1 MGVLNPGSGQWN
13 PKNPGPMDRLIPT
26 VLFLLTLVFVACSK
40 DDDVDNDNHQ
50 PPPGNGHGC
59 PPLERVIEEELPLDE
74 LLDLVQ
80 EQTLKYFWDFA
91 EPNSGMARERNT
103 SGNLV
108 TSGGT
113 GFGIMA
119 LIAGVERGFLEREEV
134 RDRVLQ
140 IGQFLE
146 GADRFHG
153 AWAHWMDGTT
163 GSALPFSAKDDG
175 GDLVETAF
183 LVQGLIA
190 AREYFHRDTPEET
203 ELRDLVD
210 HLWHGVDWQWYTRG
224 QNVLYWHWSP
234 NYGFE
239 MNMHIRG
246 WNEAMIIYVLAA
258 ASPTHPIDPQVY
270 HQGWAR
276 NGNIVNGNHYYYMEL
291 PLGPHFGGPLFFA
304 HYSFLGLDPRGL
316 HDQYADY
323 WKQNRNH
330 SLINHRY
337 CELNPGNHCHYSDS
351 LWGLTASDDPFGYR
365 AHAPHGYYG
374 EDNGTITPT
383 AALGSMPYTPE
394 ESISALR
401 TFYYYLYNDLW
412 GPYGFYDAFN
422 FDENWFADSYIAI
435 DQGPIVVMIENYRSG
450 LLWDVFMKN
459 EEVHTGLERLGFYYD
474 TSEKN

>member
-1 MGVLNPGSGQWN
+1 
-13 PKNPGPMDRLIPT
+13 MDFKTAAYLLYAALI
-26 VLFLLTLVFVACSK
+26 VFALSCSK
-40 DDDVDNDNHQ
+40 EDDDPSNDHGL
-50 PPPGNGHGC
+50 PGLNDDC
-59 PPLERVIEEELPLDE
+59 PELLRVVEEELPVGE

-80 EQTLKYFWDFA
+80 EYTLKYFWDFA

-119 LIAGVERGFLEREEV
+119 MIAGVERGFLGREEV
-134 RDRVLQ
+134 RERVMQ
-140 IGQFLE
+140 IGHFLE

-163 GSALPFSAKDDG
+163 GAALPFSQKDDG

-183 LVQGLIA
+183 LVQGLIS
-190 AREYFHRDTPEET
+190 AREYFDRDTPEET
-203 ELRDLVD
+203 ALREMVD
-210 HLWHGVDWQWYTRG
+210 DLWHGVDWQWYTQG
-224 QNVLYWHWSP
+224 ENVLYWHWSP

-239 MNMHIRG
+239 MNMHISG

-258 ASPTHPIDPQVY
+258 ASPTYPIEPEVY

-276 NGNIVNGNHYYYMEL
+276 NGAIKNGNQYYYHVL
-291 PLGPHFGGPLFFA
+291 PMGPPFGGPLFFA

-316 HDQYADY
+316 HDEYADY

-330 SLINHRY
+330 SLINHHY
-337 CELNPGNHCHYSDS
+337 CRVNPGDHCHYSDS
-351 LWGLTASDDPFGYR
+351 LWGLTASDDPIVGYQ
-365 AHAPHGYYG
+365 AHAPHGYWG
-374 EDNGTITPT
+374 EDNGTITPS
-383 AALGSMPYTPE
+383 AALSSMPYTPE
-394 ESISALR
+394 ESLKALN
-401 TFYYYLYNDLW
+401 TFYYYLYDDLW

-435 DQGPIVVMIENYRSG
+435 DQGPIMVMIENYRSG

-459 EEVHTGLERLGFYYD
+459 EEVNSGLDILGFYYETD
-474 TSEKN
+474 GNE

>member
-1 MGVLNPGSGQWN
+1 MYKFVSPISLLFILFFTACEKEDPLNNQN
-13 PKNPGPMDRLIPT
+13 DRNDQ
-26 VLFLLTLVFVACSK
+26 
-40 DDDVDNDNHQ
+40 DD
-50 PPPGNGHGC
+50 C
-59 PPLERVIEEELPLDE
+59 PPLVRVIDDELPLDE

-80 EQTLKYFWDFA
+80 RQTLKYFWDFA

-119 LIAGVERGFLEREEV
+119 MLAGVERGFLGREEV
-134 RDRVLQ
+134 LDRVLQ
-140 IGQFLE
+140 IGHFLKK
-146 GADRFHG
+146 ADRFHG
-153 AWAHWMDGTT
+153 AWPHWMDGTT
-163 GSALPFSAKDDG
+163 GQTIAFSEKDNG

-190 AREYFHRDTPEET
+190 AREYFDRDNTKEQSFRTLADE
-203 ELRDLVD
+203 
-210 HLWHGVDWQWYTRG
+210 LWHGVDWQWYTQG

-234 NYGFE
+234 DYDFA
-239 MNMHIRG
+239 MNMHISG
-246 WNEAMIIYVLAA
+246 WNEALIVYILAA
-258 ASPTHPIDPQVY
+258 ASPTYPVSAEVY

-291 PLGPHFGGPLFFA
+291 PLGYHFGGPLFFA

-316 HDQYADY
+316 NDQYADY

-337 CELNPGNHCHYSDS
+337 CALNPGDHCHYSDS
-351 LWGLTASDDPFGYR
+351 LWGLTASDDPLVGYQ
-365 AHAPHGYYG
+365 AHAPHGYG
-374 EDNGTITPT
+374 GADNGTITPT
-383 AALGSMPYTPE
+383 AALSSMPYTPE

-401 TFYYYLYNDLW
+401 TFYYYLYDDLW
-412 GPYGFYDAFN
+412 GPYGFKDAFN

-435 DQGPIVVMIENYRSG
+435 DQGPIVVMIENYRSA
-450 LLWDVFMKN
+450 LLWEVFMRN
-459 EEVHTGLERLGFYYD
+459 EEVHRGLERLGFYY
-474 TSEKN
+474 EEHNKR

>member
-1 MGVLNPGSGQWN
+1 MRVSLS
-13 PKNPGPMDRLIPT
+13 
-26 VLFLLTLVFVACSK
+26 LFMAVFFVTISSSCSK
-40 DDDVDNDNHQ
+40 NDDDTDN
-50 PPPGNGHGC
+50 GNGPPDNNDDC
-59 PPLERVIEEELPLDE
+59 PELVRVIEDELPEEE

-80 EQTLKYFWDFA
+80 EKTIGYFWDFA

-119 LIAGVERGFLEREEV
+119 LIAGVERGFLGRDEV

-140 IGQFLE
+140 IGHFLE
-146 GADRFHG
+146 EADRFHG

-163 GSALPFSAKDDG
+163 GDAIPFSDKDDG

-190 AREYFHRDTPEET
+190 AREYFDHDTPEET
-203 ELRDLVD
+203 ALRDLVD
-210 HLWHGVDWQWYTRG
+210 QLWHGVDWQWYTQD

-234 NYGFE
+234 NYGFD
-239 MNMHIRG
+239 MNMQIRG
-246 WNEAMIIYVLAA
+246 WNETMIIYVLAA
-258 ASPTHPIDPQVY
+258 ASPTHPVDPQVY
-270 HQGWAR
+270 HHGWAN
-276 NGNIVNGNHYYYMEL
+276 NGEMVNNNQYYYMEL
-291 PLGPHFGGPLFFA
+291 PLGPPFGGPLFFA

-316 HDQYADY
+316 HDEYADY

-330 SLINHRY
+330 SLINHHY
-337 CELNPGNHCHYSDS
+337 CKVNPGDHCHYSDS
-351 LWGLTASDDPFGYR
+351 LWGLTASDDPVVGYQ
-365 AHAPHGYYG
+365 AHAPYGYWG
-374 EDNGTITPT
+374 EDNGTIAPT
-383 AALGSMPYTPE
+383 AALASMPYTPD
-394 ESISALR
+394 ESLKALN

-459 EEVHTGLERLGFYYD
+459 EEVLNGLERLDFYYD
-474 TSEKN
+474 ESKQDQLY